1 MDALKV
7 HLKKTLATAG
17 FFLLVI
23 TIYLPV
29 LLLAIFGILV
39 DLLNILAEFFDRF
52 YWRIYRRPR
61 IEWYFKPGW
70 WLSERSYFG

>member
-29 LLLAIFGILV
+29 LLLAIFSILT
-39 DLLNILAEFFDRF
+39 DLLNNLAAHLDRF
-52 YWRIYRRPR
+52 YCRIYQRPQ

-70 WLSERSYFG
+70 WLGERSYFG